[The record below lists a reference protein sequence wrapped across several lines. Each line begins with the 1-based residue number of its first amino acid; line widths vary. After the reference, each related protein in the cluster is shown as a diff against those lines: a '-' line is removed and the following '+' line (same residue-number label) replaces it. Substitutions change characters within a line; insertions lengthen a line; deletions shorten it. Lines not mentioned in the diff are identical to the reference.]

1 MYYDDFKKVSN
12 GASKKVDF
20 MNKSILGY
28 GVSSIL
34 AGIYI
39 GLAVILVN
47 TIGGALPSGAA
58 KILMGAG
65 FSLGLCLVVIGGA
78 ELFTGNVFSM
88 TSGILDNTINAFNGI
103 KLLVICYIGNFVGS
117 IITALLFYAGG
128 GLKSE
133 NIALFINNS
142 SLSKMSMSGT
152 DIFFKAILCN
162 MLVCLAVW
170 CATRCKSESGKIMM
184 IFLCIFAFVVSGFE
198 HCIANMTLMTASML
212 SPFAEGVTLSGF
224 LHNIIF
230 STLGNIVGGSVFV
243 ALPYFIIS
251 KYR

>member
-1 MYYDDFKKVSN
+1 MINQITYRVRVTFSDNKVSETN
-12 GASKKVDF
+12 QAINIDKQAPVVVEAVLDPEEVVWAKEKTLDVLASDY
-20 MNKSILGY
+20 SGS
-28 GVSSIL
+28 GV

-142 SLSKMSMSGT
+142 SLSKMSMSST

-184 IFLCIFAFVVSGFE
+184 IFLTRWM
-198 HCIANMTLMTASML
+198 N
-212 SPFAEGVTLSGF
+212 
-224 LHNIIF
+224 
-230 STLGNIVGGSVFV
+230 
-243 ALPYFIIS
+243 
-251 KYR
+251 